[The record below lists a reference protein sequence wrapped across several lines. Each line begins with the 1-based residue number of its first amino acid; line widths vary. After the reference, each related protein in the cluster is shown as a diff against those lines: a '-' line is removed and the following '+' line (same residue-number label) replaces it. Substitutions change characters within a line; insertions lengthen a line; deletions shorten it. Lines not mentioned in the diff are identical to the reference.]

1 MQGFSDFADGQ
12 KRAGSRRFDFQRL
25 FAVSLNQ
32 PDESVQYWQRN
43 LRRLAFGC
51 LQGFDYFGGFFGIGH
66 VRRYLPGDDT
76 PACYAVVS

>member
-1 MQGFSDFADGQ
+1 MQRFADFADGQ
-12 KRAGSRRFDFQRL
+12 KRAGSRLFDFQRL

-32 PDESVQYWQRN
+32 PDQSVQYRQRS

-76 PACYAVVS
+76 PACNPEIS